1 MGNNKYKV
9 LIVEDDQSI
18 LGFVQTILET
28 NGYQVLTAE
37 RCRQGLLIF
46 SSYTPDL
53 VVLDL
58 GLPDMDGGEF
68 IRQVRLFSTV
78 PIIVLSARTEENDKV
93 SALDLGANDYITKPF
108 GTAEPLARVRAAL
121 RASRNR
127 ARVAPSN
134 LFTVDDL
141 VIDYDR
147 RQVSVGGSP
156 VHLTQTEYNILA
168 LLSQHTGKVLT
179 YATIIRSV
187 WGSMDDGS
195 VKKLQVNMANIRKKL
210 GCRPGDSRYVINE
223 LGVGYRM
230 IDEDVP
236 CEDILSQLNA
246 AKSALHKCG
255 QVVLEG
261 HIKHCVRD
269 GIEHGDPDKTIQDF
283 TKAVERFANMG

>member
-1 MGNNKYKV
+1 MEIKDKILIIEDEASISSFIATVLAANNYDTM
-9 LIVEDDQSI
+9 IAHTGSEAITMITSH
-18 LGFVQTILET
+18 
-28 NGYQVLTAE
+28 
-37 RCRQGLLIF
+37 C
-46 SSYTPDL
+46 PDL
-53 VVLDL
+53 ILLDL

-108 GTAEPLARVRAAL
+108 GTAELLARVRAAL

-223 LGVGYRM
+223 LGVGYR
-230 IDEDVP
+230 IADE
-236 CEDILSQLNA
+236 
-246 AKSALHKCG
+246 
-255 QVVLEG
+255 
-261 HIKHCVRD
+261 
-269 GIEHGDPDKTIQDF
+269 
-283 TKAVERFANMG
+283 